1 MLTALFALMWACPAV
16 DAQIPYGTYETW
28 TGSDSTFRDAEQ
40 WSSLNAIHYALGY
53 REMTV
58 EPSDDAL
65 EGTYA
70 LALQTRRLCN
80 DDSSA
85 CYLVPGVAVLGELV
99 INPSDLSITT
109 PGLPYSDRPETLNG
123 YYKYYPNGADT
134 ASILVELSVAE
145 GGTRRVVG
153 EGYWTRSTSM
163 TQYDFLNIPITYY
176 ETTPPDKIRI
186 VVRSGSRNEEHPGP
200 YPNGSRLLLDW
211 VKMGP
216 TAVEPPPTGL
226 SAPAAPA
233 RLALYPQPAREG
245 SYLRL
250 PGAAPVAARVAV
262 HAADGRLVADRSLT
276 LGDAPV
282 WLSWDGLPA
291 GTYLLRA
298 TDGTG
303 ADLGRGR
310 LVLLR

>member
-1 MLTALFALMWACPAV
+1 
-16 DAQIPYGTYETW
+16 
-28 TGSDSTFRDAEQ
+28 
-40 WSSLNAIHYALGY
+40 
-53 REMTV
+53 
-58 EPSDDAL
+58 
-65 EGTYA
+65 
-70 LALQTRRLCN
+70 
-80 DDSSA
+80 
-85 CYLVPGVAVLGELV
+85 
-99 INPSDLSITT
+99 
-109 PGLPYSDRPETLNG
+109 
-123 YYKYYPNGADT
+123 
-134 ASILVELSVAE
+134 
-145 GGTRRVVG
+145 
-153 EGYWTRSTSM
+153 
-163 TQYDFLNIPITYY
+163 
-176 ETTPPDKIRI
+176 
-186 VVRSGSRNEEHPGP
+186 
-200 YPNGSRLLLDW
+200 
-211 VKMGP
+211 MGP

-276 LGDAPV
+276 LGDAPI